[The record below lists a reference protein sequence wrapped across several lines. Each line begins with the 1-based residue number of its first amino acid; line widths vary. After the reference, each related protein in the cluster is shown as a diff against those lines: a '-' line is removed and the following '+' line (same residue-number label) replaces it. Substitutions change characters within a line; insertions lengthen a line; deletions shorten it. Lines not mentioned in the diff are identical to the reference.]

1 MNDIQTLQDVVD
13 VLTEHGY
20 TPTLAENKVTL
31 PIGSAES
38 PFPCIILMDE
48 TYLTVFCEIDTYGNM
63 MSRVSEEDREDF
75 LVAMLD
81 LNSQMNSY
89 AFTVSRCRGG
99 QRQLACCSYQQR
111 ACWRSIRGRASGRY
125 ACFAGSIVDCKDS
138 LHRECCREFVICDKQ
153 VCKKLNYLIKVGE

>member
-89 AFTVSRCRGG
+89 AFTVMSDIDDPDAGEDKG
-99 QRQLACCSYQQR
+99 NWPVALINSVPIGDLSEAELLESMR
-111 ACWRSIRGRASGRY
+111 ALQA
-125 ACFAGSIVDCKDS
+125 ALLTAKS
-138 LHRECCREFVICDKQ
+138 LFTVSVVEN
-153 VCKKLNYLIKVGE
+153 L